1 MNKYLILLRGLPGAG
16 KSSFAEFMYPS
27 FLVCEADK
35 YFVDKNTGE
44 YKWDGSKLHEAHEWC
59 YNLVETYMKDN
70 LVNEQYYTEIVVSN
84 TLTTENEVNKYKE
97 LGEKYGYIVI
107 SLIVENRHGNKSV
120 HNVPEASIE
129 KMRKRFSIKL

>member
-16 KSSFAEFMYPS
+16 KSSFANTMYPS

-35 YFVDKNTGE
+35 YFVDKDTGE

-70 LVNEQYYTEIVVSN
+70 QIKEQYYTEICVSN

-129 KMRKRFSIKL
+129 KMRKRFHISL